1 MVGPGADWQ
10 FNFYRDVK
18 SSFEMDVCGVT
29 PSYGLNIYETDE
41 AQDTSVSSM
50 IIFAAVQVD
59 RVMNQISRLWKFT
72 IRWNQDE
79 TSFAG

>member
-1 MVGPGADWQ
+1 MKQVLLDSTFHKLSIYGGCTVIM
-10 FNFYRDVK
+10 FRK
-18 SSFEMDVCGVT
+18 SSFEMDLCGVT

-72 IRWNQDE
+72 NR
-79 TSFAG
+79 